1 MIKFLTYNKKLIT
14 VFDTVRFITSVESD
28 RFTLDLIKDIDDY
41 RIILTYGVI
50 GELINVIENNYYG
63 LDKTKLTFLCNNI
76 ETTKLCHKHGLNAH
90 TISEYIFSDDDLYNI
105 VDIPK
110 EYDCIFPGREAKAIG
125 LFQKEYNV
133 SLFNCHKHPSF
144 PFSREKMPYYFNMSK
159 CGLMTT
165 ESEGSCLSVGEML
178 LCGIPVVSVKIN
190 PNPSYQY
197 YPINKHSYKN
207 TYDIVLPN
215 TLGGRELWLGENNS
229 IYCNRNDDS
238 IEEAINI
245 VINNNFDKY
254 LIRNDF
260 LAKLQM
266 QRTQFL
272 YLIKSLLDELNIDS
286 VDMGSF
292 VNLPY
297 GNSTINSTQW
307 NVLKN

>member
-1 MIKFLTYNKKLIT
+1 
-14 VFDTVRFITSVESD
+14 
-28 RFTLDLIKDIDDY
+28 
-41 RIILTYGVI
+41 
-50 GELINVIENNYYG
+50 
-63 LDKTKLTFLCNNI
+63 
-76 ETTKLCHKHGLNAH
+76 
-90 TISEYIFSDDDLYNI
+90 
-105 VDIPK
+105 
-110 EYDCIFPGREAKAIG
+110 
-125 LFQKEYNV
+125 
-133 SLFNCHKHPSF
+133 
-144 PFSREKMPYYFNMSK
+144 
-159 CGLMTT
+159 MTT
-165 ESEGSCLSVGEML
+165 ESEGSCPSVGEML